1 MRRSIKA
8 ALMSAL
14 FFPGSGHILLGRTRR
29 GLLFLLPALLA
40 AVYVGTYALQSA
52 NAVLQQIDSGALALD
67 PQRIAEQIAN
77 SPGSDA
83 PFMTAA
89 VLVMLLAWIGSII
102 DAFVIADER

>member
-14 FFPGSGHILLGRTRR
+14 FFPGSGHIMLGRTKR

-52 NAVLQQIDSGALALD
+52 NEVLRQVDSGALPLD
-67 PQRIAEQIAN
+67 PQRIAEQIAS
-77 SPGSDA
+77 SPGSEA

-89 VLVMLLAWIGSII
+89 VLVMLLAWAGSII
-102 DAFVIADER
+102 DAFVIGSKR